1 MQKFITCLPVLCF
14 FSFTTLAQQS
24 FEPGYILEHN
34 RDTVKG
40 YIETGLEYELTR
52 SVKFK
57 TDVNAVVKE
66 LGPLEISGFGMGK
79 SVYQNVIF
87 LNTINNTRVNAFVK
101 QLVTGEYNL
110 FSYATA
116 DRKFYLL
123 RKDTTDYFMY
133 GQVTRA
139 SGEIDEDGNY
149 QNILHFISVSCNK
162 IAGIYDRVGYND
174 KDMAAF
180 ILKVDN
186 CLSSGRATSF
196 YEKPK
201 VQVHPFIFIGGFP
214 VSGMNQFTAHFTL
227 RFITPQIDKKSS
239 INIGLYYSNT
249 LVETDE
255 RSDYFVLY
263 TLSTHNHVYSIPVT
277 FQYNFTSGIVQPY
290 FYAGVSGAYSTK
302 TANSYTTGIPSSSNQ
317 FGVALVLG
325 IGIEARVI
333 SQLYIKADWR
343 YEVLMQYPAIGVAY
357 RF

>member
-1 MQKFITCLPVLCF
+1 MQKFISCLILLCTIF
-14 FSFTTLAQQS
+14 FTTLAQQS
-24 FEPGYILEHN
+24 FEPGYVLKHN
-34 RDTVKG
+34 QDTVKG
-40 YIETGLEYELTR
+40 YIETGLEYELTQ

-57 TDVNAVVKE
+57 ADVNASVKE
-66 LGPLEISGFGMGK
+66 FGTSELTGFGIGK
-79 SVYQNVIF
+79 SVYQNIEF
-87 LNTINNTRVNAFVK
+87 LNTINKMRMNAFAK
-101 QLVTGEYNL
+101 QLVTGEYDL

-123 RKDTTDYFMY
+123 RKDTTDYFIY
-133 GQVTRA
+133 DRVTRA
-139 SGEIDEDGNY
+139 NGEIDQEGNY
-149 QNILHFISVSCNK
+149 LNILHFISVSCNK

-174 KDMAAF
+174 KDMTAF

-186 CLSSGRATSF
+186 CLSSGKATSF

-201 VQVHPFIFIGGFP
+201 IQMQPFIFIGGFP
-214 VSGMNQFTAHFTL
+214 VSGMNQFTANFTL
-227 RFITPQIDKKSS
+227 RFVTPQIDKKSS
-239 INIGLYYSNT
+239 LNIGLLYSNT

-255 RSDYFVLY
+255 RSDYYVLY
-263 TLSTHNHVYSIPVT
+263 TMATHNQVYSIPVT

-290 FYAGVSGAYSTK
+290 FYAGISGAYSTK

-325 IGIEARVI
+325 IGIEAKIVSKI
-333 SQLYIKADWR
+333 YIKADWR